1 MAPWHLHPPHT
12 SQYPSGLH
20 CTYPEL
26 LWSSRVQYLRAKTI
40 HLQIKRSLLNL
51 QTQGAAYCYTLC
63 LIRWRYAC
71 EVQLLTHHTVRVQA
85 LREVERQRARE
96 KLKDDS
102 STDVH
107 YLKNVILKM
116 FETGAPPLLF
126 AACPYSFGQELT
138 DSFAVGVILTPSL
151 LTIAHY
157 SSSTGFCKE
166 HSI

>member
-1 MAPWHLHPPHT
+1 M
-12 SQYPSGLH
+12 
-20 CTYPEL
+20 
-26 LWSSRVQYLRAKTI
+26 
-40 HLQIKRSLLNL
+40 
-51 QTQGAAYCYTLC
+51 
-63 LIRWRYAC
+63 
-71 EVQLLTHHTVRVQA
+71 RVQA

-96 KLKDDS
+96 KLKDDG

-116 FETGAPPLLF
+116 FETGAPLLLF